1 MAGGSILQ
9 FMRNDV
15 TNVMSTVKKQQGMA
29 DGVLSAI
36 KGYVPKVKG
45 AWIGGD
51 ADEFAADVARKL
63 IPAMTELILA
73 IAGINVN
80 LTQATS
86 TMDGAD
92 SKVKGLA
99 NQLGDIFG
107 KI

>member
-1 MAGGSILQ
+1 MAGGSIFQ
-9 FMRNDV
+9 FLRNDV
-15 TNVMSTVKKQQGMA
+15 SGVMSTVKKQQGQA
-29 DGVLSAI
+29 DDVLNQI

-51 ADEFAADVARKL
+51 ADEFEADIARKL
-63 IPAMTELILA
+63 VPAMTELILA

-80 LTQATS
+80 LTQATNTIDS
-86 TMDGAD
+86 AD

-99 NQLGDIFG
+99 NKLGDIFG

>member
-1 MAGGSILQ
+1 
-9 FMRNDV
+9 
-15 TNVMSTVKKQQGMA
+15 
-29 DGVLSAI
+29 
-36 KGYVPKVKG
+36 
-45 AWIGGD
+45 
-51 ADEFAADVARKL
+51 
-63 IPAMTELILA
+63 LILA

>member
-1 MAGGSILQ
+1 MASGSFFQ

-15 TNVMSTVKKQQGMA
+15 SNVMSTVKKQQGMA
-29 DGVLSAI
+29 DGVLSAV
-36 KGYVPKVKG
+36 KGFVPKVQA

-51 ADEFAADVARKL
+51 AEEFAADVARKL
-63 IPAMTELILA
+63 VPAMTELILA
-73 IAGINVN
+73 IAVVNVN

-86 TMDGAD
+86 TVDAADG
-92 SKVKGLA
+92 KVKGLA

>member
-1 MAGGSILQ
+1 MAASIFQ
-9 FMRNDV
+9 FLRNDV
-15 TNVMSTVKKQQGMA
+15 TNVMSQVKKQQGTA
-29 DGVLSAI
+29 DGVLSAV

-63 IPAMTELILA
+63 VPAMTELILA

-80 LTQATS
+80 LVKATS
-86 TMDGAD
+86 TVDGAD